1 MENFKLSGSIKK
13 STYSDDEVNFVIE
26 NLFEDNDFIHIKGEV
41 GYLDKNVIQVNEYIK
56 MSKYD
61 GVSFYFIYEKNKN
74 TIKLESKYRRVMCT
88 QNEYDEVKNDYEY
101 IDVVKDDNDLCIPY
115 LLLLRSKDCVL
126 VPYLVK
132 AMWKSNNCPK
142 ILIKI

>member
-1 MENFKLSGSIKK
+1 
-13 STYSDDEVNFVIE
+13 
-26 NLFEDNDFIHIKGEV
+26 
-41 GYLDKNVIQVNEYIK
+41 
-56 MSKYD
+56 
-61 GVSFYFIYEKNKN
+61 
-74 TIKLESKYRRVMCT
+74 MCT